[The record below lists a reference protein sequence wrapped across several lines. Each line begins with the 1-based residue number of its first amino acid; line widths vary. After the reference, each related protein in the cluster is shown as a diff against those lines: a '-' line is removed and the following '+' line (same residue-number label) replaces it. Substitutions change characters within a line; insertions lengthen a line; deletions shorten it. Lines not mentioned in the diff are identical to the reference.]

1 MTALNIRDN
10 CWSYRRR
17 PRVQF
22 TKVLK
27 ALESA
32 EFFCFIRMTT
42 QAGGRTFVVLQ
53 KGSLESWNTYT
64 RSKGPISVAEAE
76 GKPYMAIVYPKRAA
90 DLHRNTIQA
99 PMGFTQT
106 HISDSVNIRDFV
118 ESRGGMM
125 ANYGDS
131 KSRKSQANTSQFEDG
146 YSHLNHFDIRRF
158 RG

>member
-1 MTALNIRDN
+1 
-10 CWSYRRR
+10 
-17 PRVQF
+17 
-22 TKVLK
+22 
-27 ALESA
+27 
-32 EFFCFIRMTT
+32 MTT

-53 KGSLESWNTYT
+53 KGSLESWNAYA
-64 RSKGPISVAEAE
+64 RSKRPISVTEAE

-118 ESRGGMM
+118 EHRGGMM
-125 ANYGDS
+125 ASYGDG
-131 KSRKSQANTSQFEDG
+131 KSGSNRNGKANTSQFEDG
-146 YSHLNHFDIRRF
+146 YSQYNHFDIRRF